1 MKFPFCQGLRF
12 DGRHHFSLCGPPLPK
27 ELSRLHQ
34 AMPSGLTCPTLSGR
48 VALTM
53 KTLSIS
59 GFNFCLYKGQD
70 RPGKEPNVGLFLFSF
85 KF

>member
-12 DGRHHFSLCGPPLPK
+12 DGRHHFSLLK

-34 AMPSGLTCPTLSGR
+34 AMPSGFTCPTLSGR
-48 VALTM
+48 VELTM

-70 RPGKEPNVGLFLFSF
+70 RPGKEPNVGLFLFF
-85 KF
+85 

>member
-12 DGRHHFSLCGPPLPK
+12 DGRHPFSLYGPPLPT

-34 AMPSGLTCPTLSGR
+34 AMPSGLTCPTSFGR
-48 VALTM
+48 MELTM

-59 GFNFCLYKGQD
+59 GFSFSLHKGQD
-70 RPGKEPNVGLFLFSF
+70 RPGKEPNVGLFLFF
-85 KF
+85 